1 MREPYSGFA
10 LLRKPEGITSFK
22 ALFPVKKSVA
32 SGKVGHAG
40 TLDLFASG
48 LLIVLVGP
56 YSRLT
61 PYVMSGEKR
70 YRGLVSFGSETD
82 TLDPQGEVIASAPL
96 PDRASLESALE
107 AFRGKIMQRPPAY
120 SAVHVDGERAYE
132 RALRGED
139 CELKERPVEIREL
152 RLLSYE
158 DGKAL
163 LDVRCSSGTYI
174 RSLARDIAL
183 ACGSRA
189 HLAALER
196 LSIGPFRVE
205 DAVPPQDFIPERDLR
220 SLRPADAEALGL
232 RVLGLGSEAD
242 TLRFKNGNRF
252 SASSFAVLDGKGEA
266 LAQESA
272 VFGPGG
278 DFLGIIELEASG
290 PRYKTVMPIRRRA
303 SA

>member
-1 MREPYSGFA
+1 MREPYLGFT

-22 ALFPVKKSVA
+22 ALFPVKKGVG

-48 LLIVLVGP
+48 LLIALVGP

-61 PYVMSGEKR
+61 PYIMSGEKR

-82 TLDPQGEVIASAPL
+82 TLDPQGEVIASAPA
-96 PDRASLESALE
+96 PDRASLEAALE
-107 AFRGKIMQRPPAY
+107 RFRGPIMQKPPAY

-139 CELKERPVEIREL
+139 CLLKERPVEIKEL
-152 RLLSYE
+152 SLLSYE
-158 DGKAL
+158 EGKAL
-163 LDVRCSSGTYI
+163 IDVRCTSGTYI

-205 DAVPPQDFIPERDLR
+205 EAVSPQDFLPDRDLR
-220 SLRPADAEALGL
+220 LLKPADAAALGL
-232 RVLGLGSEAD
+232 RSLGLGSEAD
-242 TLRFKNGNRF
+242 TLRFKNGSRF
-252 SASSFAVLDGKGEA
+252 PVSAFALLDGKGDA
-266 LAQESA
+266 LGEEGA
-272 VFGPGG
+272 VFGPDG
-278 DFLGIIELEASG
+278 DFLGIVDLESGG
-290 PRYKTVMPIRRRA
+290 PRYKTVMPIRRSA
-303 SA
+303 SS